1 MQDKIISEKKH
12 QCLHSIQECRDFI
25 EYIDAR
31 QDYER
36 EEAPMLAFNAG
47 MQGFY

>member
-1 MQDKIISEKKH
+1 MQDKIMSWKKH
-12 QCLHSIQECRDFI
+12 QCLHSMQECWIFI
-25 EYIDAR
+25 EYTDSR

>member
-1 MQDKIISEKKH
+1 M
-12 QCLHSIQECRDFI
+12 QECRDFM

-47 MQGFY
+47 MLGFY